1 MATNP
6 GTALDTK
13 EVISVL
19 NGLIETC
26 KDGEEGFHTAAEKV
40 KDPSL
45 KATFSN
51 YSTER
56 ATFARE
62 LQSAVTGL
70 GGDPA
75 TSGHVIA
82 TLHRGWINLKEALA
96 KNEDTAIIK
105 ECEAG
110 EDAAMKN
117 YRDALA
123 KPLPVSVSQ
132 LVQQQFAGVQA
143 THNAVRD
150 LKHSRQQ

>member
-1 MATNP
+1 MATNT

-13 EVISVL
+13 EVISIL
-19 NGLIETC
+19 NGLIETS
-26 KDGEEGFHTAAEKV
+26 KDGEEGFRTAAEKV

-45 KATFSN
+45 KATFAK
-51 YSTER
+51 YSTQR

-62 LQSAVTGL
+62 LQSAVSGL

-75 TSGHVIA
+75 TSGHVVA
-82 TLHRGWINLKEALA
+82 SLHRGWINLKEALA
-96 KNEDTAIIK
+96 KDEDTAIVN

-123 KPLPVSVSQ
+123 KPLPASVSQ

-143 THNAVRD
+143 AHNIVRD
-150 LKHSRQQ
+150 LKHSRKQ